1 MERQGSDYN
10 CTLSHLSSL
19 FLSFSLSLSPP
30 PLFSSLSIYI
40 YHQLANCSN
49 LAGTVKM
56 KTPRVRVHGNS
67 VYYHIRQ
74 LEDYRWHANE
84 PSIVPPQKQL
94 IEKFCTS
101 KQDQPCT
108 RGKKPAGIELRKY
121 VFDSRTGGGE
131 PIVMGSSIL
140 QVKLNLTVKF
150 RIFHDWALE
159 LPWNIYLSRCK
170 QHENPIYE
178 MEG

>member
-1 MERQGSDYN
+1 
-10 CTLSHLSSL
+10 
-19 FLSFSLSLSPP
+19 
-30 PLFSSLSIYI
+30 
-40 YHQLANCSN
+40 
-49 LAGTVKM
+49 M

-121 VFDSRTGGGE
+121 VFDSRTRGGGGTDSDGIKYIISKVE
-131 PIVMGSSIL
+131 FNCEVS
-140 QVKLNLTVKF
+140 
-150 RIFHDWALE
+150 
-159 LPWNIYLSRCK
+159 NISWLGVGTSLKYLFIS
-170 QHENPIYE
+170 
-178 MEG
+178 M